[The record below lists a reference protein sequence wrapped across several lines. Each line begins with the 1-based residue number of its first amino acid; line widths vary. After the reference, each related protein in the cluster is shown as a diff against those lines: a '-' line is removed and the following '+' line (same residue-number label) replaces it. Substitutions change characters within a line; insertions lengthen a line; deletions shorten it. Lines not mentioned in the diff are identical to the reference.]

1 MSESPQ
7 NNGDPIAPS
16 SPSRSKPQRPL
27 QFGFFGLFAIVT
39 VVAIVA
45 GALHNAMQVFRRA
58 PLLTICLLGIWLMV
72 VAVERGASAY
82 LGGIILAFGA
92 VGLLATCLL
101 WADVVV
107 RQTVK

>member
-1 MSESPQ
+1 M
-7 NNGDPIAPS
+7 
-16 SPSRSKPQRPL
+16 
-27 QFGFFGLFAIVT
+27 VT
-39 VVAIVA
+39 VVAMVA
-45 GALHNAMQVFRRA
+45 GALHNAGGGVAFSLA
-58 PLLTICLLGIWLMV
+58 TCLLGVWLMV

-107 RQTVK
+107 HQSVK